1 MSHRDR
7 SPARAAKGRGSVLIG
22 VPRLN
27 FNKRWRK
34 ACRAAGFP
42 TKLFHD
48 FRRTAVRDLV
58 RGGVHQSV
66 AMDITGHKT
75 ASVFR
80 PYNITSREDK
90 IDALRRRQIYV
101 DPHDSRA
108 NVLSLRRGPSA
119 SDAQLGAQTAI
130 SIVEPEV
137 VVGYS
142 SRIPSSHRAP
152 LLEVAV

>member
-7 SPARAAKGRGSVLIG
+7 SPARASKGRGSVLIG

-80 PYNITSREDK
+80 RYNITSREDK

-101 DPHDSRA
+101 DRQDSRS
-108 NVLSLRRGPSA
+108 NV
-119 SDAQLGAQTAI
+119 I
-130 SIVEPEV
+130 SMRAGQKEPQ
-137 VVGYS
+137 
-142 SRIPSSHRAP
+142 
-152 LLEVAV
+152 